1 LACEINLTKD
11 GAQNMNTTTY
21 RPGKRE
27 ERAWIAFTLDWGERV
42 LLVALYGM
50 LAHRIVVDY
59 LMEGSIPNLIFIFS
73 EGIAVFL
80 ILIRRTTDD
89 VSRHPGDW
97 VLAFGGTTLAMLVY
111 PNMERALLPPVVAG
125 SIMFIGMLVQI
136 SGKLILGRSWGCVP
150 ANRGI
155 KYAGPYRF
163 VRHPVYAGY
172 LLTHIAFLLMNPTAW
187 NLVIYVSCYTFQIS
201 RLLAEERLLCKDPN
215 YAEYMTSV
223 RYRLIPGVF

>member
-1 LACEINLTKD
+1 MTACGPSKGVE
-11 GAQNMNTTTY
+11 NT
-21 RPGKRE
+21 
-27 ERAWIAFTLDWGERV
+27 WIAFAIDWGERL
-42 LLVALYGM
+42 LLVALYV
-50 LAHRIVVDY
+50 LLTHRIVVNY
-59 LMEGSIPNLIFIFS
+59 LEQGSIPNLIFVFS

-80 ILIRRTTDD
+80 ILIRRPSED

-136 SGKLILGRSWGCVP
+136 SAKLILGRSWGCVP
-150 ANRGI
+150 ANRGV
-155 KYAGPYRF
+155 KFTGPYRF

-187 NLVIYVSCYTFQIS
+187 NLIIYVLCYIFQIS
-201 RLLAEERLLCKDPN
+201 RLLAEERLLCKDPS
-215 YAEYMTSV
+215 YAEYMTTV
-223 RYRLIPGVF
+223 RCRLIPGVF